1 MIWQAESRVA
11 VQIQGGLGNQL
22 FEYAASRALS
32 NRLGA
37 RLILDCTPR
46 TANSRKF
53 ALDRFSIQAV
63 VIHDG
68 PAKIRSRYFRREGS
82 DFGRWV
88 TNTFHDVF
96 PCTVQIDAHRYKV
109 IYERQLFS
117 YDPRFATFAGS
128 IYLTGWWQSYRY
140 FENVANVL
148 RSELRMQGGSQ
159 LANGEWLDRIRK
171 TNSVCLHVRRGD
183 YLDSRDYFGLC
194 TLSYYTRAVQIIS
207 ELIESPCFFVFSDD
221 LAWCREQLSMEAM
234 QFVDVNGPDDA
245 AAELQLMATCRHHI
259 LANSSLSWWAA
270 WLGDRPEQIVI
281 APDPW
286 FAGELSTRDLLPKRW
301 IRLPPGY

>member
-1 MIWQAESRVA
+1 VTCQVESRVA
-11 VQIQGGLGNQL
+11 VQIFGGLGNQL
-22 FEYAASRALS
+22 FEYAAGRSLA

-46 TANSRKF
+46 MANTRKF
-53 ALDRFSIQAV
+53 ALDRFSIQAA
-63 VIHDG
+63 VILNA

-82 DFGRWV
+82 DLGRWV
-88 TNTFHDVF
+88 TNTFHNVF
-96 PCTVQIDAHRYKV
+96 PCTVQIDGHRFKV
-109 IYERQLFS
+109 IYERQHLT
-117 YDPRFATFAGS
+117 YDPRFDILAGS

-140 FENVANVL
+140 FENAANVL
-148 RSELRMQGGSQ
+148 RSELRMHGASPR
-159 LANGEWLDRIRK
+159 ANGEWLDRIRK
-171 TNSVCLHVRRGD
+171 ANSVCLHVRRGD
-183 YLDSRDYFGLC
+183 YLDSRNYFGLC
-194 TLSYYTRAVQIIS
+194 TPSYYARAVQIIR
-207 ELIESPCFFVFSDD
+207 ERIESPSFFVFSDD
-221 LAWCREQLSMEAM
+221 LTWCRDQLSMEAM
-234 QFVDVNGPDDA
+234 QFVDANGPDDA

-286 FAGELSTRDLLPKRW
+286 FAGGPPARDLLPKRW